1 MNNSAAPKAAGSLGD
16 LPAATDPTR
25 STGPRG
31 GGPAAQNPAEPAPG
45 SESGARASAKEDPKD
60 AAAQVVLESERAVA
74 VVDLGPHGP
83 VLRWVNS
90 AFERITGLTAREGR
104 ARGEVI
110 SPGYRSVVLAE
121 IAEHAVDGVRFPL
134 SVPLLRADG
143 HEIILDAVVTPRELD
158 GAIRRFVFVQNGPP
172 EPVRTDVQE
181 LVHHS
186 RHTLEALAKVSEVI
200 HEGEDAGAL
209 TVIARLLSRRLF
221 AWCGFFAEDSVLRPI
236 TGLDSTAVGPHD
248 HPRRGFTYSDEE
260 DPVARLLG
268 VGPMRRVRLDL
279 DATYTPGTVSQQLA
293 DLINAS
299 AERGPDLRREA
310 IVTPLQGRGSV
321 LGLMAVIE
329 PGEQVA
335 GPESGLLLE
344 STARRVGLAMDH
356 VRLYQGEHVLAETLQ
371 RAMLPDLDHIDSL
384 DVWTY
389 YSPNA
394 EHAQVG
400 GDWYDVVHLGEDVVG
415 AVVGDVVGH
424 DVEAAAAMGQL
435 RSVLRTLASEL
446 RDPGTVLSRL
456 DGMVQSMRIRRSAS
470 LVYATLQPSE
480 VTPGE
485 WLLRYSSAGHLPGL
499 LVSAGEVTELS
510 GARGRLMGF
519 GDGQRG
525 TAEVTL
531 EPGDVLVLYTD
542 GLVERRDRPV
552 HDGVARL
559 GTVMLAASGE
569 TDAAGVG
576 EQVLRQF
583 AAPPEDDVAVV
594 VIRVPGPDAEQR
606 RGGLF
611 RRWRLAPAADSV
623 RRARKLVTEACTSWE
638 RDPAVVE
645 LIVSELVA
653 NAVVHGQGRVL
664 LRIQD
669 TGDGVRIEV
678 EDGNPVPPTHLEPH
692 AARVGGYGM
701 QIVER
706 LADWGWRPSGPGKV
720 VWAKVHGDTTL
731 ELPAPEA

>member
-1 MNNSAAPKAAGSLGD
+1 MHNSVARNAAQTALDAS
-16 LPAATDPTR
+16 PAATHADTR
-25 STGPRG
+25 H
-31 GGPAAQNPAEPAPG
+31 PAAH
-45 SESGARASAKEDPKD
+45 EDPKD

-74 VVDLGPHGP
+74 VVDLGRDGP

-90 AFERITGLTAREGR
+90 AFERITGVTTPEV
-104 ARGEVI
+104 RGCVDVF

-121 IAEHAVDGVRFPL
+121 IAEHAIDGATFPL

-143 HEIILDAVVTPRELD
+143 HEIILDTMVTPRELD
-158 GAIRRFVFVQNGPP
+158 GAIRRFVLVQNGPP

-209 TVIARLLSRRLF
+209 TVISRVLSRHMF
-221 AWCGFFAEDSVLRPI
+221 AWCGFFAEDSVLRKI
-236 TGLDSTAVGPHD
+236 TGLDSTVSGHHVGS
-248 HPRRGFTYSDEE
+248 RRGFTYSDEE
-260 DPVARLLG
+260 DPVAQLLS

-279 DATYTPGTVSQQLA
+279 DGAYTPGSVSQQLA
-293 DLINAS
+293 DLINAGIE
-299 AERGPDLRREA
+299 AGPRLRREA
-310 IVTPLQGRGSV
+310 IVAPLQGRGSV

-329 PGEQVA
+329 PGDQV
-335 GPESGLLLE
+335 GSPEATLLLE

-435 RSVLRTLASEL
+435 RSVLRTFASEL

-456 DGMVQSMRIRRSAS
+456 DGMVQSMRIRRPAS

-499 LVSAGEVTELS
+499 LASAGELTELS

-519 GDGQRG
+519 GDGQRE

-531 EPGDVLVLYTD
+531 VPGDVLVLYTD
-542 GLVERRDRPV
+542 GLVERRDHPV

-559 GTVMLAASGE
+559 GEVMLAASGE
-569 TDAAGVG
+569 HDAAGVG
-576 EQVLRQF
+576 EQVLRRF

-594 VIRVPGPDAEQR
+594 IVRVPTMDADQR
-606 RGGLF
+606 RGGRF

-623 RRARKLVTEACTSWE
+623 RRARKLVTEACMSWD
-638 RDPAVVE
+638 RSSAVVE
-645 LIVSELVA
+645 LITSELVA
-653 NAVVHGQGRVL
+653 NAVVHGEGRLL
-664 LRIQD
+664 LRVQD
-669 TGDGVRIEV
+669 TGGGVRIEV

-720 VWAKVHGDTTL
+720 VWAKVHADATL
-731 ELPAPEA
+731 ELPARQD